1 MSMQQSIPFKS
12 AELDRNYR
20 GKLIS
25 LLSSDMDFHDQ
36 HSNYATHDC
45 HSFPAKFP
53 PQLPRIFIEELTNP
67 GEFILDPMGG
77 SGTTVLEA
85 LLTGRYGIGFDID
98 PLALKISKAKTD
110 PINLYEVYTLE
121 KEIISRARVGLIENR
136 QSLKE
141 ELQQQWDNDTFK
153 FINHWFASETQLE
166 LCILAKEIAKI
177 KNLSMKNFF
186 EIALSSI
193 IITKSGGVSLA
204 LDLAHTRPHRA
215 KRVIAKNGNIIID
228 NQEAW
233 ALSSRMH
240 ILKKTIRSAFDEFQ
254 KRIQQN
260 LRSLAKVELNISQTA
275 TMMADAQSVP
285 LKDNCIDLIVTS
297 PPYAANAIDYMRA
310 HKFSLVWLGHQIGHL
325 GQIRKH
331 YVGGEVVKDIIF
343 EEMPNNT
350 KTIIHSLKDRDELK
364 ARILHRYYSE
374 MKRILREMFRVL
386 RPQKA
391 AIVVVGNSTMR
402 GIGTEIHLCLAE
414 IGESIGFEVPKVG
427 IRKLDRNRR
436 MLPAG
441 FKINIDSQIQQR
453 MHEEYVIG
461 FYKPGIK

>member
-1 MSMQQSIPFKS
+1 MQQSIPFKP
-12 AELDRNYR
+12 ADLDRNYR
-20 GKLIS
+20 ERLIS

-53 PQLPRIFIEELTNP
+53 PQLPRKFIEELTNP
-67 GEFILDPMGG
+67 GEVVLDPMGG

-121 KEIISRARVGLIENR
+121 KEIINRARLELIENH
-136 QSLKE
+136 QSLE
-141 ELQQQWDNDTFK
+141 EAWQRQWDSDTLK
-153 FINHWFASETQLE
+153 FITHWFAPETQLE
-166 LCILAKEIAKI
+166 LCILAKEIARI
-177 KNLSMKNFF
+177 KNLAMKNFF

-215 KRVIAKNGNIIID
+215 KIVLAKNGNIIFD
-228 NQEAW
+228 NKEPQ
-233 ALSSRMH
+233 ALSPRMH

-260 LRSLAKVELNISQTA
+260 LRSLAKIELNGSRMA
-275 TMMADAQSVP
+275 AVMADAQGVP

-310 HKFSLVWLGHQIGHL
+310 HKFSLVWFGYQIGHL
-325 GQIRKH
+325 GQLRKH
-331 YVGGEVVKDIIF
+331 YVGGEVVKDILF
-343 EEMPNNT
+343 EEIPDNT
-350 KTIIHSLKDRDELK
+350 KMIINALKKRDEK
-364 ARILHRYYSE
+364 KGRVLHRYYSE
-374 MKRILREMFRVL
+374 MKRIIKEMFRVL

-391 AIVVVGNSTMR
+391 AIVVVGNSTIR
-402 GIGTEIHLCLAE
+402 GINTEIHLCLAE
-414 IGESIGFEVPKVG
+414 IGKSMGFEVPKVG
-427 IRKLDRNRR
+427 VRKLDRNRR

-441 FKINIDSQIQQR
+441 FKINQDSQIQQR

-461 FYKPGIK
+461 FYKPGN